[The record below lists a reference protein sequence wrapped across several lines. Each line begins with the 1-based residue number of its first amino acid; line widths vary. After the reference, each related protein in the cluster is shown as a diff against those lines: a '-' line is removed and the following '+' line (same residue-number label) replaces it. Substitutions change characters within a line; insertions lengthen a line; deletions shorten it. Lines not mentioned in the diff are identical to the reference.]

1 MNSLSIPVEEFT
13 TPDPVVL
20 TEKASVDDLMQVMKN
35 KGIRHIPI
43 VSDGKVVGVV
53 SDRDVRVV
61 MGLNFQEKNLVQAR
75 DIMTSNPFTVSSET
89 PLEEVALEMSRQK
102 IGSVI
107 VTEGNQLLGIFTVT
121 DALNALI
128 EISRGRQN

>member
-1 MNSLSIPVEEFT
+1 MRKLNIAVEEFT
-13 TPDPVVL
+13 TPDPVAL
-20 TEKASVDDLMQVMKN
+20 TEDATVDDLIEVMKN
-35 KGIRHIPI
+35 AGIRHIPI
-43 VSDGKVVGVV
+43 LKNGKVVGVV

-61 MGLNFQEKNLVQAR
+61 SGLDFQEKNLVQAR
-75 DIMTSNPFTVSSET
+75 DIMARDPVTVSSET

-107 VTEGNQLLGIFTVT
+107 VTEGDQFLGIFTVT

-128 EISRGRQN
+128 EISRGNRD